1 MNQTW
6 KILIISILPF
16 STVFAQDGEH
26 TSTITLGV
34 GGETPT
40 YNQFGESSGPV
51 FAGNYEYR
59 IMKCLAVEG
68 GFQSMLPLTTSYEF
82 SSVPSGMSLTS
93 TATCSNGCTLVQ
105 SSRTMV
111 NLTPFGAKLV
121 LPLASDRVELF
132 AGGGGAYAFHS
143 DGTYRDAIL
152 AQGNVGGR
160 FAMDKGHR
168 FWLGTSGR
176 FFSNPGHGRQEWLS
190 WSADFEIRPAQR

>member
-1 MNQTW
+1 MTRIS
-6 KILIISILPF
+6 KVLIVSILPF
-16 STVFAQDGEH
+16 SALLAQDGEH
-26 TSTITLGV
+26 TSTVTLSV

-59 IMKCLAVEG
+59 IMKYLAVEG
-68 GFQSMLPLTTSYEF
+68 GFQSMLPLTTIYESF
-82 SSVPSGMSLTS
+82 SVPSGTSLIS
-93 TATCSNGCTLVQ
+93 TATCSSGCTIVQ

-111 NLTPFGAKLV
+111 NLTPFGVKLV
-121 LPLASDRVELF
+121 LPLASDRFELF

-152 AQGNVGGR
+152 AQGTVGGR
-160 FAMDKGHR
+160 VAMDKGHR

-190 WSADFEIRPAQR
+190 WSADFGIRF